1 MDTFSYHGNDGCALH
16 AATLGTGPALILLH
30 DGGPDHHSLVPLAR
44 RLAESY
50 TVVLP
55 DVRGYG
61 RSVCT
66 DPARHTWAQYA
77 DDVTALL
84 GHLGLGTAAL
94 GGTGLG
100 GTITLRTAAKHPQHI
115 RAAVVIDVDDIED
128 AVKEPETA
136 MMENFAARVMQEGI
150 DAAWKAVLPDLA
162 PVIRNLVRDAM
173 TRSDPASIAAA
184 CAIGRDRAFTS
195 VADLA
200 SIPVPTLVVPGSDEP
215 EPAASAEEIARA
227 LPHGHLAKV
236 SLSGEM
242 RTADDLA
249 QTMAPAMWAFLASH
263 HLTVQTCR
271 RTVPRRTGAPVR
283 TPVGTPAGTRVAL
296 VR

>member
-1 MDTFSYHGNDGCALH
+1 MDTFSYHGSDGCSLH

-30 DGGPDHHSLVPLAR
+30 GGGPDHHSLVPLAR

-50 TVVLP
+50 TIVLP

-66 DPARHTWAQYA
+66 DPGRHTWAQYA
-77 DDVTALL
+77 DDIAALL
-84 GHLGLGTAAL
+84 GHLGLDSVAL

-100 GTITLRTAAKHPQHI
+100 GTITLRAAAAHPERI
-115 RAAVVIDVDDIED
+115 RAAVVMSVDDIED
-128 AVKEPETA
+128 AAKEPETA
-136 MMENFAARVMQEGI
+136 MMESFAERVLQEGI

-195 VADLA
+195 VSELA
-200 SIPVPTLVVPGSDEP
+200 SIPVPTLVVPGSDHRR
-215 EPAASAEEIARA
+215 PAASAEEMADA

-236 SLSGEM
+236 ALSGDLL
-242 RTADDLA
+242 TADDLA
-249 QTMAPAMWAFLASH
+249 QTMAPVMWAFLASH
-263 HLTVQTCR
+263 HLPVQTCR
-271 RTVPRRTGAPVR
+271 RVVRRERPL
-283 TPVGTPAGTRVAL
+283 VAL
-296 VR
+296 AR